1 MESAENQ
8 PRSSSQPQ
16 GNLSRIEAVKLLNDS
31 IDRLEQ
37 TIKNI
42 SEDSAK
48 LPSSDSINSL
58 VATTKELADTT
69 IPPAPEPIAAPSPPK
84 AIAPEPVVTKPSP
97 PETIAPE
104 PIAATTSAKANTKPA
119 SEPKSKIVKKTRQ
132 KNLTAIILGVTAI
145 ATAIVAVFWL
155 WLPNQQATTIT
166 EPVVSEPTTEI
177 VTNLND
183 TEPTVKDLSEPL
195 TEDNITVKEVEEIE
209 EVEDLSS
216 GSDIASE
223 IVEVPIPQVLESP
236 AKPENLKV
244 VEIEPKVVFTP
255 EQTLVAALPKRI
267 SQTIKD
273 YTDFVEAIE
282 VNLAQNRLS
291 VEITDDWY
299 SLDESRQDK
308 LANQMLERSR
318 QLDFNKLELKDSTG
332 TLVARSP
339 VIGDRIIILESSKD
353 RLNIEHG

>member
-8 PRSSSQPQ
+8 PRSSSQPEQ
-16 GNLSRIEAVKLLNDS
+16 TGDLSKIETIKLLNDS

-37 TIKNI
+37 TIKSI
-42 SEDSAK
+42 SQDSAT

-58 VATTKELADTT
+58 ISTTKELVDTVT
-69 IPPAPEPIAAPSPPK
+69 RAPEPVVTTTVPP
-84 AIAPEPVVTKPSP
+84 AETIAPEPVVTTPTP
-97 PETIAPE
+97 PVET
-104 PIAATTSAKANTKPA
+104 AASDRVKANTKPETA
-119 SEPKSKIVKKTRQ
+119 EPKSKIVKKSRQ

-155 WLPNQQATTIT
+155 WLPSQQATTSIS

-183 TEPTVKDLSEPL
+183 TEPTVDFSEPL
-195 TEDNITVKEVEEIE
+195 TEDNITVEEVEELPIE
-209 EVEDLSS
+209 SE
-216 GSDIASE
+216 IASE
-223 IVEVPIPQVLESP
+223 VVEAPIPQVLESP
-236 AKPENLKV
+236 AKAENLKV
-244 VEIEPKVVFTP
+244 VEIESKVVFTP
-255 EQTLVAALPKRI
+255 EQTLVAALPTRI
-267 SQTIKD
+267 SQAIKD

-308 LANQMLERSR
+308 LANKMLERSR

-339 VIGDRIIILESSKD
+339 VIGDRIIILESNKD
-353 RLNIEHG
+353 KQLIIND

>member
-8 PRSSSQPQ
+8 PRSSSQPEQ
-16 GNLSRIEAVKLLNDS
+16 TGDLSKIETIKLLNDS

-37 TIKNI
+37 TIKSI
-42 SEDSAK
+42 SQDSAK

-58 VATTKELADTT
+58 ISTTKELVDTVT
-69 IPPAPEPIAAPSPPK
+69 RAPEPVVTTTAPPVET
-84 AIAPEPVVTKPSP
+84 IAPEPVVTTPTP
-97 PETIAPE
+97 PVK
-104 PIAATTSAKANTKPA
+104 TSTSDRARANTKLKS
-119 SEPKSKIVKKTRQ
+119 SEPKSKIVKKSRQ

-155 WLPNQQATTIT
+155 WLPNQQATTSIS

-183 TEPTVKDLSEPL
+183 TEPTVDFSEPL
-195 TEDNITVKEVEEIE
+195 TEDNITVE
-209 EVEDLSS
+209 EVEDLSVE
-216 GSDIASE
+216 SDIASE
-223 IVEVPIPQVLESP
+223 EIVEAPIPQVLESP
-236 AKPENLKV
+236 AKAKNLKL
-244 VEIEPKVVFTP
+244 VEIEPKVIFTP
-255 EQTLVAALPKRI
+255 EQTLVAALPTRI
-267 SQTIKD
+267 SQAIKD

-282 VNLAQNRLS
+282 VNLPQNRLV

-339 VIGDRIIILESSKD
+339 VIGDRIIILESNKD
-353 RLNIEHG
+353 KQLIIDN

>member
-8 PRSSSQPQ
+8 PRSSSQPEKI
-16 GNLSRIEAVKLLNDS
+16 GDLSKIKTIELLNDS

-42 SEDSAK
+42 SQDSAK

-58 VATTKELADTT
+58 ISTTKELLDTVT
-69 IPPAPEPIAAPSPPK
+69 PAPEPVVTTTAPPVET
-84 AIAPEPVVTKPSP
+84 IAPEPVVTTPTP
-97 PETIAPE
+97 VETTAP
-104 PIAATTSAKANTKPA
+104 TQTKADTKPKS
-119 SEPKSKIVKKTRQ
+119 SEPKPKIVQKRRQ
-132 KNLTAIILGVTAI
+132 KNLVSIILGVTAI

-155 WLPNQQATTIT
+155 WLPDQQATTSIT

-183 TEPTVKDLSEPL
+183 TEPTVNLSEPL
-195 TEDNITVKEVEEIE
+195 TEDNITVE
-209 EVEDLSS
+209 EVEDLSVE
-216 GSDIASE
+216 SDIASE
-223 IVEVPIPQVLESP
+223 GIVEAPIPQVLESP
-236 AKPENLKV
+236 AKAKNLKV
-244 VEIEPKVVFTP
+244 VEIEPKVIFTP
-255 EQTLVAALPKRI
+255 EQTLVAALPTRI
-267 SQTIKD
+267 SQAIKD
-273 YTDFVEAIE
+273 YTDFLEAIE
-282 VNLAQNRLS
+282 VNLPQNRLV

-353 RLNIEHG
+353 K

>member
-8 PRSSSQPQ
+8 PRSSIQP
-16 GNLSRIEAVKLLNDS
+16 GKTGDLSRIETIKLLNDS

-37 TIKNI
+37 SIKNI
-42 SEDSAK
+42 SQDSAK
-48 LPSSDSINSL
+48 LPSSDLIDSL
-58 VATTKELADTT
+58 QATIKELSDTVT
-69 IPPAPEPIAAPSPPK
+69 P
-84 AIAPEPVVTKPSP
+84 APEPVVTTPTP
-97 PETIAPE
+97 LETIAPA
-104 PIAATTSAKANTKPA
+104 PITAPTPPVEAVTPTQIKADNKPKP
-119 SEPKSKIVKKTRQ
+119 SEPKSKIVKKRRQ

-155 WLPNQQATTIT
+155 WLPNRQATTIT

-183 TEPTVKDLSEPL
+183 TEPTVDSSEPL
-195 TEDNITVKEVEEIE
+195 TEDNITVE
-209 EVEDLSS
+209 EVEDLSTE
-216 GSDIASE
+216 SDIASE
-223 IVEVPIPQVLESP
+223 VEVPIPQVLESP
-236 AKPENLKV
+236 AKAENLKI
-244 VEIEPKVVFTP
+244 VEIEPKVIFTP
-255 EQTLVAALPKRI
+255 EQTLVAALPSRI
-267 SQTIKD
+267 SQAIKD
-273 YTDFVEAIE
+273 YTDFVETFE

-299 SLDESRQDK
+299 NLDESRQDK

-339 VIGDRIIILESSKD
+339 VIGDRIIILKSTRDKQPIID
-353 RLNIEHG
+353 G